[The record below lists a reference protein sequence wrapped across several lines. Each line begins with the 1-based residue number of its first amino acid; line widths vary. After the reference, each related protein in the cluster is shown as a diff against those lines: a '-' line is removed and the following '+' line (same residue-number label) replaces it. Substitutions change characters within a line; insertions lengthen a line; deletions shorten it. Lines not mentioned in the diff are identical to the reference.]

1 VVAVEEVIKMKKVLH
16 KEVKKNKDLKA
27 EEVIV
32 KMRGIEGEDKE
43 VNVAIDQDLPEETEV
58 IEMTTDIVGK
68 IEGVEMTE
76 ATEAEMREIEAM
88 VAETTEIEDMVVGK
102 DLKVEEGEMIE
113 DSEAEDLEE
122 VLVKEEVQNLR
133 IIQEFFLVVSQVMK
147 MKLR

>member
-1 VVAVEEVIKMKKVLH
+1 MEEVIKMKKVLH

-88 VAETTEIEDMVVGK
+88 VAETTEIEDMVAGK

>member
-1 VVAVEEVIKMKKVLH
+1 MEEVIKMKKVLH